1 MGSTGEF
8 QPDLPAE
15 RHALAAPPIE
25 PTEFAL
31 RLAQA
36 RDVPAIALLIG
47 ISVRALQARHYSSA
61 QMDAALGP
69 VFGID
74 RELIRD
80 GTYFVAE
87 HNGELIGC
95 GGWSRRQSLFGSD
108 AGRTAEQSALLDPA
122 HDPARIRAFFVHP
135 RWARRG
141 IGRLILDACER
152 AMAQAQFRSAELV
165 ATLTGEPLYAAAS
178 YTVVKR
184 YDIPLEGGL
193 GLAVAR
199 MVKTL

>member
-1 MGSTGEF
+1 M
-8 QPDLPAE
+8 
-15 RHALAAPPIE
+15 AATLDKPPPI
-25 PTEFAL
+25 AL

-36 RDVPAIALLIG
+36 HDIPAIAALIG
-47 ISVRALQARHYSSA
+47 ISVRTLQARHYSSA

-69 VFGID
+69 VFGVD

-87 HNGELIGC
+87 HNGEILGC

-108 AGRTAEQSALLDPA
+108 AGRTAAQSALLDPA

-135 RWARRG
+135 QWARRG
-141 IGRLILDACER
+141 IGRLILNACEV
-152 AMAQAQFRSAELV
+152 AIAQAQFRSAELV

-178 YTVVKR
+178 YVAVQR

-193 GLAVAR
+193 GLPVVR

>member
-1 MGSTGEF
+1 MPSKGEF
-8 QPDLPAE
+8 DLSSAE
-15 RHALAAPPIE
+15 HLGPAAPPRETPAI
-25 PTEFAL
+25 AL

-36 RDVPAIALLIG
+36 RDIPAIAALIG
-47 ISVRALQARHYSSA
+47 ISVRALQAQHYSGA

-69 VFGID
+69 IFGVD

-87 HNGELIGC
+87 DCGEIVGC
-95 GGWSRRQSLFGSD
+95 GGWSRRQSLYGSD
-108 AGRTAEQSALLDPA
+108 AGRTAEQSSLLDPMR
-122 HDPARIRAFFVHP
+122 DPARIRAFFVHP

-141 IGRLILDACER
+141 IGRLILRACEL
-152 AMAQAQFRSAELV
+152 AMAQARFKSAELV

-178 YTVVKR
+178 YTVVQR

-193 GLAVAR
+193 GLAVVR

>member
-1 MGSTGEF
+1 MGSTGKLE
-8 QPDLPAE
+8 PDAPAE
-15 RHALAAPPIE
+15 HHDLAAPPNKPPAI
-25 PTEFAL
+25 AL

-36 RDVPAIALLIG
+36 RDIPAIAALIG
-47 ISVRALQARHYSSA
+47 ISVRTLQAQHYSSA

-87 HNGELIGC
+87 HNGALLGC

-108 AGRTAEQSALLDPA
+108 AGRTAAQSTLLDPA

-135 RWARRG
+135 QWARRG
-141 IGRLILDACER
+141 IGRLILSACEL
-152 AMAQAQFRSAELV
+152 AMAQARFRSAELV

-178 YTVVKR
+178 YTVVQR

-193 GLAVAR
+193 GLPVVR
-199 MVKTL
+199 MAKAL